1 MCGNKKAKQKT
12 IIGGSVEKGG
22 GRNGDK
28 RMGRREGEG
37 VIVALLSCSVG
48 GKKPRKPT
56 HPHRFQGYLL
66 ETEACGY

>member
-1 MCGNKKAKQKT
+1 M
-12 IIGGSVEKGG
+12 EKGG